1 MFDGPE
7 ISFFSWQFLCISNH
21 DIEEVFFLAFLM
33 LFSKNGYMDF
43 LLFNGEKM
51 GIYSAWPRER
61 EGQYRAAISEHRCG
75 RSDLFRRVK
84 EEKGTLR

>member
-21 DIEEVFFLAFLM
+21 DIEEVFFFAFLM
-33 LFSKNGYMDF
+33 LFNKNGYMDF

-61 EGQYRAAISEHRCG
+61 ERANIEPPLASTAAAGVTCSGE
-75 RSDLFRRVK
+75 
-84 EEKGTLR
+84 